1 MSEII
6 NIDYDVVNLFSV
18 PIHYLSIDDFD
29 SKKQE
34 LIDYAY
40 NLRDNERGRTA
51 SNRGGY
57 QSQPFPVK
65 GGDILQDFLIN
76 IISNIQSFR
85 NNVDV

>member
-6 NIDYDVVNLFSV
+6 NIDYNVHNLFPT
-18 PIHYLSIDDFD
+18 PIHCLKISDFD
-29 SKKQE
+29 VKKQS

-65 GGDILQDFLIN
+65 G
-76 IISNIQSFR
+76 
-85 NNVDV
+85 